1 MSAAPRTLVL
11 LPPSLYRLLF
21 DECADRDLRRIA
33 DVTFQEEERRLDAGE
48 LADRLPGQ
56 EIVVTGWGTPRL
68 ADPALRQADRLRLV
82 AHSAGTV
89 KPFVSPELFHRGV
102 RVTQANDAMAI
113 AVAEHCLALCLA
125 MLRYLPSYD
134 RSLRAG
140 EPWQR
145 AQAPGFA
152 YELASSRVGVVGASR
167 TGTAFIRMVTPLAG
181 EVVVSDPYLSD
192 ERAAQLG
199 VRRCGLEELLRT
211 SRVVALH
218 APSTPA
224 THHMVGATE
233 LSWMPDGAIL
243 VNTARS
249 WLVDEA
255 ALRAELASG
264 RITAAIDVFDQEP
277 LPEDSPWRHLD
288 GAFLTPHVA
297 GATFEARRR
306 QGDAVVEEIRRYVQ
320 GLPPR
325 REVRRE
331 DLETVA

>member
-33 DVTFQEEERRLDAGE
+33 DLTFQSEERRLNSEE
-48 LADRLPGQ
+48 LAQRLPDQ

-68 ADPALRQADRLRLV
+68 ADPALRQANRLRLV
-82 AHSAGTV
+82 THSAGTV
-89 KPFVSPELFHRGV
+89 KPFVSAELFERGV
-102 RVTQANDAMAI
+102 RVTQANDAMAV

-125 MLRYLPSYD
+125 MLRYLPRYD

-140 EPWQR
+140 EPWER

-167 TGTAFIRMVTPLAG
+167 TGTAFIRMVAPLAG
-181 EVVVSDPYLSD
+181 EVVVSDPYLSE
-192 ERAAQLG
+192 ERAAELG

-211 SRVVALH
+211 SRVIALH
-218 APSTPA
+218 APSTPS
-224 THHMVGATE
+224 THHMLGAAQ
-233 LSWMPDGAIL
+233 LSWMRDGAIL

-249 WLVDEA
+249 WVVDEA
-255 ALRAELASG
+255 ALQAELASG

-277 LPEDSPWRHLD
+277 MPEDSPWRHLD
-288 GAFLTPHVA
+288 GALLTAHVA
-297 GATFEARRR
+297 GATFEARHR
-306 QGDAVVEEIRRYVQ
+306 QGDAVVEEIRRYVE

-325 REVRRE
+325 REVLRE

>member
-1 MSAAPRTLVL
+1 MSNAPRTLVL

-21 DECADRDLRRIA
+21 DDGADRDLRQSTK
-33 DVTFQEEERRLDAGE
+33 VTFQEEERRLTPEEMAG
-48 LADRLPGQ
+48 RLPDQ

-68 ADPALRQADRLRLV
+68 ADPALRQATRLRLV

-89 KPFVSPELFHRGV
+89 KPFVSPELFKRGV

-125 MLRYLPSYD
+125 MLRYLPQYD

-140 EPWQR
+140 EGWER

-167 TGTAFIRMVTPLAG
+167 CGTAFIRMITPLAG
-181 EVVVSDPYLSD
+181 EVVVSDPYLTE
-192 ERAAQLG
+192 ERASELG

-211 SRVVALH
+211 SRLVALH
-218 APSTPA
+218 APSTTA
-224 THHMVGATE
+224 THHLLKAAE
-233 LSWMPDGAIL
+233 LSWMPDGAVL

-255 ALRAELASG
+255 ALQAELATG
-264 RITAAIDVFDQEP
+264 RISAAIDVFDQEP
-277 LPEDSPWRHLD
+277 LPEDSPWRRLD

-297 GATFEARRR
+297 GATFEARHR
-306 QGDAVVEEIRRYVQ
+306 QGAAVVEEIQRYVR

-331 DLETVA
+331 DLDTVA

>member
-21 DECADRDLRRIA
+21 DERADRDLRRIA
-33 DVTFQEEERRLDAGE
+33 DLTFQAEERRLSSDE
-48 LADRLPGQ
+48 LARRLPDQ

-68 ADPALRQADRLRLV
+68 ADPALRQANRLRLV
-82 AHSAGTV
+82 THSAGTV
-89 KPFVSPELFHRGV
+89 KPFVSAELFERGV

-125 MLRYLPSYD
+125 MLRYLPHYD

-140 EPWQR
+140 EGWER

-152 YELASSRVGVVGASR
+152 YELASSRVGVIGAGR

-181 EVVVSDPYLSD
+181 EVVVSDPYLSG
-192 ERAAQLG
+192 ERAAELG

-224 THHMVGATE
+224 THHMLGATQ
-233 LSWMPDGAIL
+233 LSWMQDGGIL

-249 WLVDEA
+249 WVVDEA
-255 ALRAELASG
+255 ALRAELGAG

-277 LPEDSPWRHLD
+277 LPGDSPWRHLD
-288 GAFLTPHVA
+288 SALLTPHVA
-297 GATFEARRR
+297 GATFEARHR
-306 QGDAVVEEIRRYVQ
+306 QGDAVVEEIRRYVE

-325 REVRRE
+325 REVLRE